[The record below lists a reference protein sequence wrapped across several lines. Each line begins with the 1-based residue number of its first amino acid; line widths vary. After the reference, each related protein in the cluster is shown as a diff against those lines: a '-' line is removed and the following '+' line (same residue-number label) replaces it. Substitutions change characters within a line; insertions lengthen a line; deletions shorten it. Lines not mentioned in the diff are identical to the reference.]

1 MLLRD
6 QSNSLELV
14 ELVQIFSTIYIL
26 EGVDKDKAVG
36 KKSLLLSSS
45 GPGTRSG
52 PKTWTWANTK
62 IGLPHTHS
70 PPPPVN
76 FSWADNQSK
85 PLLNDF

>member
-1 MLLRD
+1 MILYILSKMLLRD

-45 GPGTRSG
+45 GPGPGPRSG
-52 PKTWTWANTK
+52 PGKVQ
-62 IGLPHTHS
+62 GLR
-70 PPPPVN
+70 
-76 FSWADNQSK
+76 AKD
-85 PLLNDF
+85 LDLG